1 MENILDET
9 IIIIIIEDQQFKF
22 KNFKE
27 YHQKLEYFKTEKI
40 ENKIIDI
47 IIKEELI
54 KFDLRGKIM
63 IDCPGMDEE
72 KFDSVFFDGV
82 LNK

>member
-54 KFDLRGKIM
+54 KFVYYFAIIGK
-63 IDCPGMDEE
+63 P
-72 KFDSVFFDGV
+72 V
-82 LNK
+82 LVYLNH